1 MTMYTILWGH
11 SGERGKHWETA
22 REASRYAAEEWGTVE
37 AESPEAAVE
46 IVRAESPDG
55 TVGDWYVDDTTIHIV
70 PVPEDE
76 HHD

>member
-1 MTMYTILWGH
+1 MTTYTIAWGH
-11 SGERGKHWETA
+11 SGTQGKHWTTA

-55 TVGDWYVDDTTIHIV
+55 TVGDWYVDGTTIHIV